1 MIAIIPAKKYSSRL
15 KNKNLKLLDGKPLI
29 YYTIKAALK
38 SKYITKVIVSTDSKK
53 IAKISEKMGAEVP
66 FIRPKKL
73 VKNNTTLVEV
83 CTHALEFL
91 QKIEKKKI
99 SSMIALQ
106 PTSPLRTY
114 KDIDKA
120 IKIFK
125 KTRAEFLTSFTKTK
139 PSEWLYHHS
148 KNKIFKKIIKSN
160 GSDNSQN
167 LKQTLILNGAI
178 YIYKKSFFY
187 KKKINKDSVS
197 GIIMPNNRSVDIDYV
212 EDFNYAETLMRKK

>member
-15 KNKNLKLLDGKPLI
+15 KNKNLKLLNGKPLI

-38 SKYITKVIVSTDSKK
+38 SKYITKVLVSTDSKK
-53 IAKISEKMGAEVP
+53 IAKISQKMGAEVP

-73 VKNNTTLVEV
+73 TKSNTTLAEV
-83 CTHALEFL
+83 CVHALEFL
-91 QKIEKKKI
+91 QKSEKKKI
-99 SSMIALQ
+99 NSILALQ

-125 KTRAEFLTSFTKTK
+125 RNRVEFLTSFTKTK
-139 PSEWLYHHS
+139 PSEWLYHHC
-148 KNKIFKKIIKSN
+148 KNKIFKKIIKSS
-160 GSDNSQN
+160 GADNSQN

-178 YIYKKSFFY
+178 YIYKTKSLY
-187 KKKINKDSVS
+187 KKKINKNLIS
-197 GIIMPNNRSVDIDYV
+197 GIIMPNNRSVDIDYL
-212 EDFNYAETLMRKK
+212 EDFNYAEYLLRKI

>member
-15 KNKNLKLLDGKPLI
+15 KNKNLKLLNGKPLI

-38 SKYITKVIVSTDSKK
+38 SKYITKVLVSTDSKK
-53 IAKISEKMGAEVP
+53 IAKMSQKMGAEVP

-73 VKNNTTLVEV
+73 TKSNTTLAEV
-83 CTHALEFL
+83 CVHALEFL
-91 QKIEKKKI
+91 QKSEKKKI
-99 SSMIALQ
+99 NSILALQ

-125 KTRAEFLTSFTKTK
+125 RYRVEFLTSFTKTK
-139 PSEWLYHHS
+139 PSEWLYHHC
-148 KNKIFKKIIKSN
+148 KNKIFKKIIKSS
-160 GSDNSQN
+160 GADNSQN

-178 YIYKKSFFY
+178 YIYKTKSLY
-187 KKKINKDSVS
+187 KKKINKNLIS
-197 GIIMPNNRSVDIDYV
+197 GIIMPNNRSVDIDYL
-212 EDFNYAETLMRKK
+212 EDFNYAEYLLRKI